1 MSSSF
6 PLRTSSAFCKTV
18 NPQGGSP
25 VPRVKVT
32 DKVRFTYDKYVM
44 DGVITHLK
52 GDNTAVIRAENI
64 GVLIVPVKDIVR
76 VL

>member
-1 MSSSF
+1 
-6 PLRTSSAFCKTV
+6 
-18 NPQGGSP
+18 

-32 DKVRFTYDKYVM
+32 DKVRFTYDKSVM

-52 GDNTAVIRAENI
+52 SDNTAVIRAENI

>member
-1 MSSSF
+1 M
-6 PLRTSSAFCKTV
+6 
-18 NPQGGSP
+18 
-25 VPRVKVT
+25 PRVKVT